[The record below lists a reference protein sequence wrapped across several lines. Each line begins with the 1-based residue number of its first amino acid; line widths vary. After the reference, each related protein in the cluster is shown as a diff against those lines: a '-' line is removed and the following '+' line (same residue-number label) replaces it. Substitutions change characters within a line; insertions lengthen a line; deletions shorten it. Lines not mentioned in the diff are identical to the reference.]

1 MPLKFGLEAL
11 TYNDGTRISLDEN
24 AVIVLVGPNNAGKSA
39 TLREI
44 RNQCAN
50 EGQMVVLG
58 GVELRKEGTPDELIT
73 WAAPHRVPT
82 TVVQNAGSIVKFGVG
97 GWPDQNIRSWWPQH
111 SQQMAGWFVHLATTD
126 SRLGVANLTGMHN
139 RFQQGPSNPLQ
150 FLFEDAEAERRLAAA
165 FEGAFHQPLF
175 VDRMSG
181 SAVGLRVGAK
191 PVPSDV
197 DAAYSRE
204 YLQQVSA
211 LPLLDSQGDGMRSFA
226 GALLHA
232 MIADW
237 FVVMIDEPEAFLHPP
252 QANLLGRML
261 VETKPAGRQLFL
273 ATHSS
278 DVVRGV
284 LDAKGPPVTLV
295 RLDRRGNTNHA
306 KQLVPQ
312 DVTKLWSD
320 PLLRFSNVLDGLF
333 HQLVVVC
340 EADADC
346 RFFSAIREAAGDRRT
361 DTLFVPSFGKHRLHV
376 VCQSLRSVGVETRA
390 VADIDV
396 LREEEECKR
405 LFESLGGSW
414 DDVKREWKI
423 VASAISTKA
432 PPLALWRRRF
442 AGRSRQL
449 MAGTPSRR
457 LASQRSR
464 RASLRKRR
472 KSSWTSSAT
481 RACS

>member
-1 MPLKFGLEAL
+1 
-11 TYNDGTRISLDEN
+11 
-24 AVIVLVGPNNAGKSA
+24 
-39 TLREI
+39 
-44 RNQCAN
+44 
-50 EGQMVVLG
+50 
-58 GVELRKEGTPDELIT
+58 
-73 WAAPHRVPT
+73 
-82 TVVQNAGSIVKFGVG
+82 
-97 GWPDQNIRSWWPQH
+97 
-111 SQQMAGWFVHLATTD
+111 
-126 SRLGVANLTGMHN
+126 
-139 RFQQGPSNPLQ
+139 
-150 FLFEDAEAERRLAAA
+150 
-165 FEGAFHQPLF
+165 
-175 VDRMSG
+175 MSG

-252 QANLLGRML
+252 QANLLERML

-306 KQLVPQ
+306 KQLMPQ

-432 PPLALWRRRF
+432 PP
-442 AGRSRQL
+442 
-449 MAGTPSRR
+449 
-457 LASQRSR
+457 
-464 RASLRKRR
+464 
-472 KSSWTSSAT
+472 
-481 RACS
+481 